1 MPKDS
6 HVLKYFNFMNDL
18 MGIGPP
24 VYWVTKG
31 NVDYSSAEYKEK
43 ICGGVG
49 CDESSVTTQLYRAS
63 KQSEL

>member
-1 MPKDS
+1 
-6 HVLKYFNFMNDL
+6 MNDL
-18 MGIGPP
+18 MQIGPP

-31 NVDYSSAEYKEK
+31 NVDYSSAEYKDK